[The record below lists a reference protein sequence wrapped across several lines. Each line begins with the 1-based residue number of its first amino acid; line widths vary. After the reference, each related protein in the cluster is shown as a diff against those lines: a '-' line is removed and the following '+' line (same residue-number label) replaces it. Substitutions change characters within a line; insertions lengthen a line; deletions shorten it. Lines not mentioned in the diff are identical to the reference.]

1 MNLESGTYNVTDK
14 LPSYITETPSKHAD
28 LKHNPLNILL
38 MGDSV
43 DRYMVEDYCDRH
55 DSPSV
60 IWSDIFVTYDH
71 NCTSTCQIGMKRI
84 AFIQVYGSRK
94 LPPYLFSRVNT
105 PEDLYANTEDRIP
118 QALTKYIALYGT
130 PDYIFYRT
138 ELWDFHPR
146 SGSVDVKGEMRNATQ
161 RLEEFISN
169 HEWAISLIRSIVPTA
184 YIGSHTVPNIKWGMH
199 LFHHYANSM
208 RYISHKHGTF
218 MYDWNLLLSSHQ
230 NYDYLR
236 DGHHPS
242 VPYSVS
248 FAELVI
254 QSLHAWKAAHNI
266 SHIHY

>member
-1 MNLESGTYNVTDK
+1 
-14 LPSYITETPSKHAD
+14 
-28 LKHNPLNILL
+28 